1 MSSARRAARGRF
13 PFQHPPSRPPTFHI
27 FSYARGMTRWAAW
40 LLTLAGGTG
49 VCLALYALVGQEIV
63 SNIAEMVASTP
74 RLSSTS
80 TTLGQGSVAGG
91 GAVDKNASQQPG
103 PVGPQGPK
111 GEPGLRGERGPP
123 GERGTEGE
131 RGLPGP
137 QGERGPAGPQG
148 ERGLPGPQ
156 GERGPAG
163 PQGERGLSGPQGE
176 RGPAGPQG
184 ERGPVGPQGERGPPG
199 PQGERGP
206 AGPHGEPGPAASAQP
221 GALVLRVLRGRPSK
235 SCDADETLISAYCA
249 GSAREIQSPPI
260 IIPPRA
266 ARCIDIFAPSVV
278 ITCAKLPQ
286 VQVR

>member
-1 MSSARRAARGRF
+1 MSSSRRAARGRF
-13 PFQHPPSRPPTFHI
+13 SVQHPPSRPPTFHI
-27 FSYARGMTRWAAW
+27 FFVCSGMTRWAAW

-63 SNIAEMVASTP
+63 GNIAETLASTP

-123 GERGTEGE
+123 GERGT
-131 RGLPGP
+131 
-137 QGERGPAGPQG
+137 QGEP
-148 ERGLPGPQ
+148 GL
-156 GERGPAG
+156 A
-163 PQGERGLSGPQGE
+163 GPQGE

-184 ERGPVGPQGERGPPG
+184 ERGPVGPQGERGSAGSQGEQGPPG
-199 PQGERGP
+199 PQGEQ
-206 AGPHGEPGPAASAQP
+206 GPAASAQP
-221 GALVLRVLRGRPSK
+221 GALVLRVLRGKPSK
-235 SCDADETLISAYCA
+235 SCDADETLISAYCT
-249 GSAREIQSPPI
+249 GSASETQSAPF

-266 ARCIDIFAPSVV
+266 ARCIGIFEPSVV
-278 ITCAKLPQ
+278 ITCAKLP
-286 VQVR
+286 

>member
-1 MSSARRAARGRF
+1 MSSSRRAAKHARALLDPFIRTHAQKRCGTAGRF

-27 FSYARGMTRWAAW
+27 FLVRSVMTRWAAW
-40 LLTLAGGTG
+40 LLTIAGGTG
-49 VCLALYALVGQEIV
+49 VCLALYALIGQEIV
-63 SNIAEMVASTP
+63 SNIAETLASTP

-123 GERGTEGE
+123 GERGT
-131 RGLPGP
+131 
-137 QGERGPAGPQG
+137 QG

-156 GERGPAG
+156 GERGPTG
-163 PQGERGLSGPQGE
+163 PQ
-176 RGPAGPQG
+176 
-184 ERGPVGPQGERGPPG
+184 
-199 PQGERGP
+199 
-206 AGPHGEPGPAASAQP
+206 GEPGPAASAQP
-221 GALVLRVLRGRPSK
+221 GALVLRVLRGKPSK
-235 SCDADETLISAYCA
+235 SCDADETLISAYCT
-249 GSAREIQSPPI
+249 GSASETQSAPF

-266 ARCIDIFAPSVV
+266 ARCIGIFEPAVV

-286 VQVR
+286 VQER

>member
-63 SNIAEMVASTP
+63 SNIAETVASTP

-80 TTLGQGSVAGG
+80 TTLGQGSLAGG

-148 ERGLPGPQ
+148 ERG
-156 GERGPAG
+156 
-163 PQGERGLSGPQGE
+163 
-176 RGPAGPQG
+176 
-184 ERGPVGPQGERGPPG
+184 
-199 PQGERGP
+199 P
-206 AGPHGEPGPAASAQP
+206 AGPHGEPGPAASAQS